1 MISVAPK
8 LTAVGENL
16 LIRGIG
22 GERITFTRFKIGNG
36 ELNGIEQ
43 ETLTDIINPVVE
55 FPITSA
61 DANNEGYVELSGYFD
76 SGDITSDFRWR
87 ELGIFAKG
95 EDEVELL
102 YAYVNDDENAG
113 VLKANSE
120 DVVIE
125 QNVSVIVAIG
135 TAENVTALI
144 SPSAMYAPKQ
154 DFDDHVND
162 KANPHAVT
170 AEMLGLGNV
179 PNVGTNDQVVTYETP
194 ADETLRALRPGETM
208 LEAFEKIARA
218 ILNLI
223 GHIGNKKNPH
233 AVTAAQAGAA
243 PTQHYHGAADIS
255 SGILG
260 ISRGGTGVGT
270 VSELRAFLGSGV
282 VTGMYYGNNAQKR
295 QIQLGFRPVAVL
307 VVNGRGMV
315 GDDIDGVC
323 GGLCVGGY
331 GLRSRQCTVQSHE
344 TSWSN
349 THTAMMI
356 NDNGFWVNYSSGNKV
371 ATNKSGESYRYIA
384 WR

>member
-1 MISVAPK
+1 MISIAPK

-36 ELNGIEQ
+36 ELNDIDQ
-43 ETLTDIINPVVE
+43 DTLTDIINPIVE

-61 DANNEGYVELSGYFD
+61 DASNEGYVELSGYFD

-95 EDEVELL
+95 EDEVERL
-102 YAYVNDDENAG
+102 YAYTNDDENAG

-125 QNVSVIVAIG
+125 QSVSVIVAIG

-144 SPSAMYAPKQ
+144 SPSALYAPKD
-154 DFDDHVND
+154 DFDNHVND
-162 KANPHAVT
+162 KQNPHQLT
-170 AEMLGLGNV
+170 AEILGLGNV

-194 ADETLRALRPGETM
+194 TDETLRALTPGETM
-208 LEAFEKIARA
+208 KEAFEKIARA

-223 GHIGNKKNPH
+223 GHIANKKNPH
-233 AVTAAQAGAA
+233 AVTAVQAGAA
-243 PTQHYHGAADIS
+243 AKQHYHGAADIN

-260 ISRGGTGVGT
+260 IARGGTGVG
-270 VSELRAFLGSGV
+270 SAEELRAFLGSGV
-282 VTGMYYGNNAQKR
+282 VTGVYHGNNAAKR
-295 QIQLGFRPVAVL
+295 QIELGFRPVAVL
-307 VVNGRGMV
+307 LVNSHGMV

-323 GGLCVGGY
+323 GGLCVGNY
-331 GLRSRQCTVQSHE
+331 GLTPRGCTVQGHE
-344 TSWSN
+344 TAWNAS
-349 THTAMMI
+349 HTAMLI
-356 NDNGFWVNYSSGNKV
+356 NDTGFWVNYSSGNKI
-371 ATNKSGESYRYIA
+371 ATNKSGISYRYIA

>member
-1 MISVAPK
+1 MISIAPK
-8 LTAVGENL
+8 LTDVGRNL

-36 ELNGIEQ
+36 ELGDTDQ
-43 ETLTDIINPVVE
+43 TTLTDIINPILE
-55 FPITSA
+55 FSITSA
-61 DANNEGYVELSGYFD
+61 DASNEGYVELSGYFD

-95 EDEVELL
+95 EDEVEQL
-102 YAYVNDDENAG
+102 YAYTNDDENAG
-113 VLKANSE
+113 ILKADSE
-120 DVVIE
+120 DVVVE

-144 SPSAMYAPKQ
+144 SPSALYAPKE
-154 DFDDHVND
+154 DFDKHVQNRE
-162 KANPHAVT
+162 NPHRVT

-179 PNVGTNDQVVTYETP
+179 PNVSTNEQVVTYETP
-194 ADETLRALRPGETM
+194 TDETTKALTPGETM
-208 LEAFEKIARA
+208 QQAFEKISRA

-223 GHIGNKKNPH
+223 GHIANKKNPH
-233 AVTAAQAGAA
+233 GVTAAQAGAA
-243 PTQHYHGAADIS
+243 AKQHYHGAADIN

-260 ISRGGTGVGT
+260 VARGGTGVGS
-270 VSELRAFLGSGV
+270 VDELRAFLGSGV
-282 VTGMYYGNNAQKR
+282 VTGMYYGNSAVKR
-295 QIQLGFRPVAVL
+295 HIELGFRPVAVL

-323 GGLCVGGY
+323 GGLCVGEY
-331 GLRSRQCTVQSHE
+331 GLRPRTCTDQSHE
-344 TSWSN
+344 TTWSN

-356 NDNGFWVNYSSGNKV
+356 NDTGFWVNYSSGNKV

>member
-1 MISVAPK
+1 MISIAPK
-8 LTAVGENL
+8 LTDVGRNL

-36 ELNGIEQ
+36 ELGDKDQ
-43 ETLTDIINPVVE
+43 ATLTDIINPIVE

-61 DANNEGYVELSGYFD
+61 DASNEGYVELSGYFD

-95 EDEVELL
+95 EDEVEQL

-113 VLKANSE
+113 ILKADSE
-120 DVVIE
+120 DVVVE

-144 SPSAMYAPKQ
+144 SPSALYAPKE
-154 DFDDHVND
+154 DFDKHVQNRE
-162 KANPHAVT
+162 NPHRVT

-179 PNVGTNDQVVTYETP
+179 PNVSTNEQVVTYKTP
-194 ADETLRALRPGETM
+194 TDETTKALTPGETM
-208 LEAFEKIARA
+208 QQAFEKISRA

-223 GHIGNKKNPH
+223 GHIANKKNPH
-233 AVTAAQAGAA
+233 GVTAAQAGAA
-243 PTQHYHGAADIS
+243 AKTHNHGAADIN

-260 ISRGGTGVGT
+260 VQRGGTGVGT
-270 VSELRAFLGSGV
+270 IEELRAFLGSGV
-282 VTGMYYGNNAQKR
+282 VTGMYYGNGGTKR
-295 QIQLGFRPVAVL
+295 HIELGFRPVAVL

-323 GGLCVGGY
+323 GGLCVGEY
-331 GLRSRQCTVQSHE
+331 GLRPRNCTDQSHE
-344 TSWSN
+344 TTWSN

-356 NDNGFWVNYSSGNKV
+356 NDTGFWVNYASGYKV